1 MNRSF
6 RYYDLILGA
15 FVAVLLCSNLIGP
28 AKIVRLDLPL
38 LGKTDFGAGIL
49 FFPLSYIFG
58 DILTEV
64 YGYALARRVI
74 WSGFAAMLF
83 ATVMTWVVL
92 AMPTSPDA
100 SFNAQLQPALETCF
114 GGGWRIA
121 LGSIIAFCVGDF
133 LNSYVLAKM
142 KVRMGGRHPWAR
154 FIGSTVVGQG
164 VDSLIFYPLAFL
176 GIWSP
181 ATLIAVMAANWL
193 FKVLVEAVMTPVT
206 TVVCAKLKA
215 AEGVDAFDT
224 DTDFTPFS
232 LRR

>member
-1 MNRSF
+1 MNRSY

-28 AKIVRLDLPL
+28 AKVVQLDLPFF
-38 LGKTDFGAGIL
+38 GKTDFGAGNL

-74 WSGFAAMLF
+74 WSGFAAMIF
-83 ATVMTWVVL
+83 ATVMTWIVL
-92 AMPTSPDA
+92 AMPASPNEPF
-100 SFNAQLQPALETCF
+100 SAQLQPALETCF

-121 LGSIIAFCVGDF
+121 LGSIVAFCVGDF

-142 KVRMGGRHPWAR
+142 KVRMGGKHPWAR

-181 ATLIAVMAANWL
+181 QTLLAVMLANWI
-193 FKVLVEAVMTPVT
+193 FKVLVEVVMTPVT
-206 TVVCAKLKA
+206 TVVCAKLKQV
-215 AEGVDAFDT
+215 EGVDAYDT